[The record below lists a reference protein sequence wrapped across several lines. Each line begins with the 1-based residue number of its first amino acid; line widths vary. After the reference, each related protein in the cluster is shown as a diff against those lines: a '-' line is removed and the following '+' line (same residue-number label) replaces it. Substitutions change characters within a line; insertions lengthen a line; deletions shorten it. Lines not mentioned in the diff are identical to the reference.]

1 MEPMRLIAC
10 APHGGS
16 WSLWVKDKESG
27 KKLYFSREGWFIIR
41 EHKGCIALDCQVLI
55 DYEKFRGDTSDLLR
69 LEFDGEYLTC
79 EEGQIKLLEPA
90 SRLTQQGVE
99 MIGCVIMIDGFS
111 NEEAK

>member
-10 APHGGS
+10 APHGAE

-27 KKLYFSREGWFIIR
+27 KKLSFSREGWLIR
-41 EHKGCIALDCQVLI
+41 ECKGAIALDCQVLI

-79 EEGQIKLLEPA
+79 AEGQIKLLEPA
-90 SRLTQQGVE
+90 TRLMQQGVE
-99 MIGCVIMIDGFS
+99 MIGCMIMLDGFS
-111 NEEAK
+111 DEEAKQ